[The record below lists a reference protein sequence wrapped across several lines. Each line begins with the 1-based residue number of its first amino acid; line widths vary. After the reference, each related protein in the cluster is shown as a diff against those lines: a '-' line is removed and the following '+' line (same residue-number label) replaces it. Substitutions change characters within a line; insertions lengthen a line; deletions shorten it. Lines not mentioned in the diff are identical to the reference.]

1 MVKILIVEDEPGI
14 AFGLESDLQAEGY
27 AVAVAGDGVEAVRR
41 ARAEPFDLIL
51 LDVML
56 PHKDGFEVCRE
67 LRQTGLSTPIV
78 MLTAKSEEFDKVL
91 GLDLGADD
99 YITKPFR
106 PRELRARI
114 RAALRHQPGMESPG
128 ADLQRQLRVASRVQ
142 QRLFPQ
148 LSPPLSTLD
157 YVGFCR
163 PAHGM
168 SGDYY
173 DFLNLAPDRLGL
185 LVTDVVGK
193 GIPAALLMASVHGAI
208 RTHAPR
214 FGDRCGEVLSHLNAS
229 LYESSDES
237 MFATVFYAVY
247 DESTRVLTDANA
259 GHEPPLLVRQAP
271 GRPVLQPLDA
281 LTLPAGM
288 LPSLA
293 PLQSSVQLLPGDWL
307 LIFTD
312 GVTEAADDNCLE
324 FGRERILA
332 VMERNLDVAA
342 GQMRDAILA
351 ALAGHTRGVV
361 QADDVTLIAAH
372 VLPHREPANA

>member
-1 MVKILIVEDEPGI
+1 
-14 AFGLESDLQAEGY
+14 
-27 AVAVAGDGVEAVRR
+27 
-41 ARAEPFDLIL
+41 
-51 LDVML
+51 
-56 PHKDGFEVCRE
+56 
-67 LRQTGLSTPIV
+67 
-78 MLTAKSEEFDKVL
+78 
-91 GLDLGADD
+91 
-99 YITKPFR
+99 
-106 PRELRARI
+106 
-114 RAALRHQPGMESPG
+114 
-128 ADLQRQLRVASRVQ
+128 
-142 QRLFPQ
+142 
-148 LSPPLSTLD
+148 
-157 YVGFCR
+157 
-163 PAHGM
+163 
-168 SGDYY
+168 
-173 DFLNLAPDRLGL
+173 
-185 LVTDVVGK
+185 
-193 GIPAALLMASVHGAI
+193 VHGAI

-229 LYESSDES
+229 LYESTDES

-247 DESTRVLTDANA
+247 DESTRVLTYANA